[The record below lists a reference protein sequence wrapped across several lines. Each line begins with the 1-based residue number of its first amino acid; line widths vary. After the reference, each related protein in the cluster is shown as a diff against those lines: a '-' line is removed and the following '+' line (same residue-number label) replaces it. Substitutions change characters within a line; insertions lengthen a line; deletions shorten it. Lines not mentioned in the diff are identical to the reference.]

1 MTARGRGSGRGRGGA
16 GAGTGEREAAKKQ
29 TTESPTISSPARGPE
44 IESRVSLRKAKA
56 PIRYESIDD
65 ELVKENVVQKKRKTL
80 NVEKPLQPSNG
91 KSSYSC

>member
-16 GAGTGEREAAKKQ
+16 GEQGAAKKQ
-29 TTESPTISSPARGPE
+29 TTESLTMSSPARGPE
-44 IESRVSLRKAKA
+44 IESRVTLRKAKA

-80 NVEKPLQPSNG
+80 SVEKPLQPSNG